1 MFMRRSTQKWIC
13 VALVALVVLVAA
25 IRSPRTGRRAVTLAA
40 LATGGPRVPGIIVQ
54 PLPAPQLDV
63 PLVPAVPSMGI
74 AAVVASV
81 PTAVPVAGAAAL
93 DSWQQVAVDVL
104 NPTSSPRIAIAQGG
118 RDTTFNDYMTYA
130 YTA

>member
-1 MFMRRSTQKWIC
+1 MRQSTQKWIC
-13 VALVALVVLVAA
+13 VGLVALVVLIAA
-25 IRSPRTGRRAVTLAA
+25 IRSSRTPKHPVALAV
-40 LATGGPRVPGIIVQ
+40 LATGGPRVPGIVIQ
-54 PLPAPQLDV
+54 PVAAPQLDV
-63 PLVPAVPSMGI
+63 PLLPTVPSMGI

-81 PTAVPVAGAAAL
+81 PTTVPIAGSAAL
-93 DSWQQVAVDVL
+93 DSWQKVAVDVL